1 MNFKYIIIILSFIFI
16 SSFNFVISEQNDEI
30 IELSGES
37 GSFSGD
43 YEFSGNNQ
51 VEVLKKRN
59 IETELRRKLFQD
71 YNNNYRPVINYNDNI
86 KVNFTLNINSLESFD
101 QISEKI
107 KFNMDMTYVWYDE
120 YLKWDLN
127 EYNIEYL
134 NIGSEP
140 IWKPDLEL
148 YNSASYPEL
157 WSLQGTTK
165 IYSTGKVRWFYQYYI
180 LFLVIKS
187 KDFPFDTQDCQMD
200 FGSWKMNKAFLDI
213 RINNEENK
221 NSSRLVKYDNYK
233 HNEWL
238 IKKVDYDT
246 KDMEYLCCPDE
257 FWTITHIHIFLKRNY
272 HKYLVVIIMTA
283 FLTISALV
291 VNTLSIE
298 NYRRTYI
305 LVFIP
310 LSIIWLQLNI
320 ASKIP
325 VIEYSTLMERFILTS
340 FSVCVICALESG
352 IFYNILKNKFLFLG
366 RKFKNNDLK
375 KINYDKK
382 NIDFI
387 KRYEEQT
394 DDNSYLYLN
403 LKKSILMIDE
413 IFKFTITVSYI
424 TATLYIINSS

>member
-1 MNFKYIIIILSFIFI
+1 MNLKSIIFI
-16 SSFNFVISEQNDEI
+16 LSFNFVSSKQNNQI
-30 IELSGES
+30 IELNGES
-37 GSFSGD
+37 GSYIDDYGYSTDSG
-43 YEFSGNNQ
+43 YSGNNQ
-51 VEVLKKRN
+51 KEVISKNN
-59 IETELRRKLFQD
+59 IEKELRKYLFED
-71 YNNNYRPVINYNDNI
+71 YDNNYRPVINYTDNI
-86 KVNFTLNINSLESFD
+86 NVNFTLNINSLEKFD
-101 QISEKI
+101 QISEKV

-120 YLKWDLN
+120 YLKWNLDD
-127 EYNIEYL
+127 YNIEYL

-157 WSLQGTTK
+157 WSLQGATK
-165 IYSTGKVRWFYQYYI
+165 IYNTGKVRWVLPI
-180 LFLVIKS
+180 LYSFSCPLS
-187 KDFPFDTQDCQMD
+187 LKDFPFDTQNCQMD
-200 FGSWKMNKAFLDI
+200 FGSWKMNKAYLDI

-221 NSSRLVKYDNYK
+221 NNSELVKYNNYQ

-238 IKKVDYDT
+238 IKSVEYET
-246 KDMEYLCCPDE
+246 LDMEYLCCPNE
-257 FWTITHIHIFLKRNY
+257 LWTITSINIFLKRNY

-291 VNTLSIE
+291 VNMLSIE

-325 VIEYSTLMERFILTS
+325 VIEYTTLMERFILTS

-366 RKFKNNDLK
+366 KNFKNNDLK
-375 KINYDKK
+375 KFNYNKK
-382 NIDFI
+382 KIDFI
-387 KRYEEQT
+387 KRYEKQT

-403 LKKSILMIDE
+403 LKKKILMIDE
-413 IFKFTITVSYI
+413 LFKFVITVSYI
-424 TATLYIINSS
+424 TSTLYIIN